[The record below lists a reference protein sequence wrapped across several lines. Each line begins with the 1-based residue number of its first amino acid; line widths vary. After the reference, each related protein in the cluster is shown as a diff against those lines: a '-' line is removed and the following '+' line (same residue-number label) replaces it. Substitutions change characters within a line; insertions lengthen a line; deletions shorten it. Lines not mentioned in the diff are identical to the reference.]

1 MMEAKI
7 GKFWSTLRWCVLLH
21 RPPYSFLNF
30 LAWYS
35 GKGVDTN
42 QQHPSCA
49 NARLSVSA
57 RRRAPR
63 YCGRVGL
70 RGHLALTEPRPK
82 SYPYRPLRASPPG
95 VSSFAKI
102 ATPSPVAGPSWTNS
116 SLTTTRPKQH
126 VIYPHPDRSRSQIYP
141 RTYHH
146 IHRRTAF
153 NR

>member
-21 RPPYSFLNF
+21 RPPYSFLIF

-82 SYPYRPLRASPPG
+82 SYPCRLLRASPPG

-102 ATPSPVAGPSWTNS
+102 ATPSPVAGPSSANS
-116 SLTTTRPKQH
+116 SPTMTPPQQH
-126 VIYPHPDRSRSQIYP
+126 VRYLRPDRSSFQIYP
-141 RTYHH
+141 WTYHH
-146 IHRRTAF
+146 THRRTAF